1 MKEAKGVQAFP
12 LEWPAGWPRAT
23 AVQTSKFKTTTDKAR
38 KRLLEEIAR
47 MGGTAPIVSSNV
59 PLRNDGHM
67 RSDREP
73 VDAAVAVYFQREERG
88 MVFACDRYDYVRDN
102 LHALA
107 LTIEA
112 LRGIERW
119 GASEMM
125 ERAFSGFKQ
134 LNAENESSSW
144 WKVLDVGSNAT
155 GQEIEKAYRE
165 KARRAHPDV
174 LGGSAEAMTALNI
187 ARGQALNAINEDGGV

>member
-1 MKEAKGVQAFP
+1 MGTANGVQAYP
-12 LEWPAGWPRAT
+12 LAWPEGWPRSKEI
-23 AVQTSKFKTTTDKAR
+23 QTSKFKATTDKAR
-38 KRLLEEIAR
+38 KKLLEEISR
-47 MGGTAPIVSSNV
+47 MGGEMPVISSNV
-59 PLRNDGHM
+59 PLRSDGHL
-67 RSDREP
+67 RADREP
-73 VDAAVAVYFQREERG
+73 VDAAVAVYFQRNKKS

-134 LNAENESSSW
+134 LNAENEGMSW
-144 WKVLDVGSNAT
+144 WRMLQVEAGAT
-155 GQEIEKAYRE
+155 AAEIDAAY
-165 KARRAHPDV
+165 KKLAKFAHPDMP
-174 LGGSAEAMTALNI
+174 GGSEAAMGALNV
-187 ARGQALNAINEDGGV
+187 ARDQGLNVAKQRS

>member
-1 MKEAKGVQAFP
+1 MTERKSVAAYP
-12 LEWPAGWPRAT
+12 LTWPDGWPRST
-23 AVQTSKFKTTTDKAR
+23 AIQNSKFKTATDKAR
-38 KRLLEEIAR
+38 KKLLEEISR
-47 MGGTAPIVSSNV
+47 MGGSAPVISSNV
-59 PLRNDGHM
+59 PLRADGQL
-67 RSDREP
+67 RADREP
-73 VDAAVAVYFQREERG
+73 VDAAVAVYFQRDGKG

-134 LNAENESSSW
+134 LNAENEGMSW
-144 WKVLDVGSNAT
+144 WGTLQVDANAT
-155 GQEIEKAYRE
+155 AAEIDVAY
-165 KARRAHPDV
+165 KKLAKFAHPDMP
-174 LGGSAEAMTALNI
+174 GGSEAAMGALNV
-187 ARGQALNAINEDGGV
+187 ARDQGLNVAKGRS